1 MPSSCYAARVVP
13 GAPARKPAITIVGPG
28 NLGSA
33 LALALRAA
41 GYPIAAIVSRDIP
54 AARRRA
60 RVLARQVGA
69 RATTLAAASLPG
81 DVVWICL
88 PDDALAACARALA
101 AKSGWRGR
109 IVLHPSGA
117 LSSDVLA
124 PLRRRGAAVA
134 SLHPMMSFVRGIV
147 PALAGVTFALE
158 GDARALR
165 VARRIASDLG
175 GHVFAIRKSR
185 KPLYHA
191 LGAFSSPLIV
201 ASLAVAGRV
210 ARAAGVPAA
219 SVPATIGPILQA
231 TLRNYL
237 AQGPAAAFSGPLK
250 RGDVATVRKHLRV
263 LRQVPDAREVYL
275 ALARSALR
283 NLPVKK
289 RKELQKLL
297 HQA

>member
-1 MPSSCYAARVVP
+1 VPRAAS
-13 GAPARKPAITIVGPG
+13 RKPAITIVGPG
-28 NLGSA
+28 NLGSG

-41 GYPIAAIVSRDIP
+41 GYPVAAIVSRHTP

-60 RVLARQVGA
+60 QALARQVGA

-81 DVVWICL
+81 EVAWICL
-88 PDDALAACARALA
+88 PDDALAPCARALA
-101 AKSGWRGR
+101 AKSGWKGK
-109 IVLHPSGA
+109 IALHPSGA

-134 SLHPMMSFVRGIV
+134 SLHPMMSFVHGIA

-158 GDARALR
+158 GDARAVR
-165 VARRIASDLG
+165 IARRIAADLG
-175 GHVFAIRKSR
+175 GRVFAIRKSR

-219 SVPATIGPILQA
+219 SVPSTIGPILQA

-237 AQGPAAAFSGPLK
+237 ARGPAAAFSGPLK
-250 RGDVATVRKHLRV
+250 RGDIATVRKHLRV
-263 LRQVPDAREVYL
+263 LRQVPDARDVYV

-283 NLPVKK
+283 YLPVKK
-289 RKELQKLL
+289 RKELRTLL

>member
-1 MPSSCYAARVVP
+1 VPRAAS
-13 GAPARKPAITIVGPG
+13 RKPAITIVGPG
-28 NLGSA
+28 NLGSG

-41 GYPIAAIVSRDIP
+41 GYPIAAIVSRDTP
-54 AARRRA
+54 AARHRA
-60 RVLARQVGA
+60 QALARQVGA

-88 PDDALAACARALA
+88 PDDALAACARTLA
-101 AKSGWRGR
+101 AKKGWQGK
-109 IVLHPSGA
+109 IALHPSGA

-134 SLHPMMSFVRGIV
+134 SIHPMMSFVRGSV
-147 PALAGVTFALE
+147 PALAGVTFAVE
-158 GDARALR
+158 GDARAVH
-165 VARRIASDLG
+165 VARRMAADLG
-175 GHVFAIRKSR
+175 GRVFSIRKSR

-210 ARAAGVPAA
+210 ARAAGVPVA

-237 AQGPAAAFSGPLK
+237 AHGPAAAFSGPLK

-263 LRQVPDAREVYL
+263 LRRVPDAREVYV

-289 RKELQKLL
+289 RKELRRMLG
-297 HQA
+297 